1 MIENQ
6 NRILGIDF
14 GLKRIGLA
22 LSDPLKIFAYPFI
35 TISNDDKLWGNL
47 LQIIKENSVEK
58 IVLGYPLRLNREKTH
73 ITNDVLNFKDKIVK
87 RSNLEVIL
95 WDETFTSE
103 IAQRNIIS
111 SVNKK
116 SKRKDKGIIDRNSA
130 SIILQEYLDKMRLS

>member
-1 MIENQ
+1 MSENQ

-22 LSDPLKIFAYPFI
+22 LSDPLRIFAYPFM
-35 TISNDDKLWGNL
+35 TIPNDDKLWQKL
-47 LQIIKENSVEK
+47 LQIIKDNSVEK
-58 IVLGYPLRLNREKTH
+58 IVLGYPLRFNREKTH
-73 ITNDVLNFKDKIVK
+73 ITDDVIDFKDKIIK
-87 RSNLEVIL
+87 KSNLEVIL

-103 IAQRNIIS
+103 IAQRNIIL

-130 SIILQEYLDKMRLS
+130 SIILQEYLDQKR